1 MSFLTRSSLNPK
13 VETTKALLP
22 PLLSLF
28 VVASLFP
35 QAVINNVAA
44 TNVPKITR
52 FFIFKSSSKMV
63 FIFLK

>member
-1 MSFLTRSSLNPK
+1 MSLTISSLNPK

-35 QAVINNVAA
+35 QAVINNVAT

-52 FFIFKSSSKMV
+52 FSF
-63 FIFLK
+63 